1 MIKNKYKNYRVDR
14 EGGYGI
20 NLYRNT
26 KTGKVAGVCAGL
38 ADHLNIDPWVMRVL
52 FIVGLFM
59 TGGAIF
65 WAYILAWLALSSRRA
80 ERIEPSVTYDENL
93 RRYRSNTM
101 FSYRESSSV
110 RIRRAKDRLHKV
122 INRIERMEKYVSSKK
137 YDLNNELAGL
147 NK

>member
-1 MIKNKYKNYRVDR
+1 MKNKYKNYRVDR

-26 KTGKVAGVCAGL
+26 DNGKIAGVCAGL
-38 ADHLNIDPWVMRVL
+38 ADHLNIDPWVVRVI
-52 FIVGLFM
+52 FIAGLFV

-65 WAYILAWLALSSRRA
+65 WAYLLAWFALSSRRTNRL
-80 ERIEPSVTYDENL
+80 EQSVTYDENL
-93 RRYRSNTM
+93 KQYRTNTL
-101 FSYRESSSV
+101 FSYRENSSV

-122 INRIERMEKYVSSKK
+122 VGRIEKIEKYVSSKK

-147 NK
+147 KK